1 MLLDEAAAPLFGRHG
16 KCVLACQGVIYGSY
30 MSHMPVNSDR
40 LQDTNLLNRP
50 TDHMRKR
57 IAKAAFDR
65 DQIEVSVVER
75 AEHTLLPMLTTLT
88 YKDVRLVSRFFFDRK
103 VMKRY
108 LDHSDHLDLFQENT
122 AVFEV
127 LGFRHCERNRSRE
140 SKTPLALRRSHLDG
154 QSFL

>member
-1 MLLDEAAAPLFGRHG
+1 
-16 KCVLACQGVIYGSY
+16 
-30 MSHMPVNSDR
+30 
-40 LQDTNLLNRP
+40 
-50 TDHMRKR
+50 MRKR

-75 AEHTLLPMLTTLT
+75 AEHTVLPMLTTLT

-103 VMKRY
+103 NMKRY
-108 LDHSDHLDLFQENT
+108 LDHSGHLNHFQENT
-122 AVFEV
+122 EVTEVFEV

-140 SKTPLALRRSHLDG
+140 SKTPLALRRSHLDC